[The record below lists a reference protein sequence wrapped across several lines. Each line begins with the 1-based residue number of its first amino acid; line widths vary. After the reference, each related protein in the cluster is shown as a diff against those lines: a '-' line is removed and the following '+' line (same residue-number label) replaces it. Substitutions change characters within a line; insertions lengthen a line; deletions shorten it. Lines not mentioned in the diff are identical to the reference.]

1 MHSASSLTA
10 WVANPQLLHQA
21 LTHSSYANEGQ
32 RRQPHNERLEFLGD
46 SVLQLIVTEWLYR
59 SNPAWS
65 EGRLSQARAAI
76 VCEPT
81 LAEAAE
87 RLELGEQL
95 YLGRGEERSG
105 GRHKA
110 SLLAD
115 AVEALI
121 GAIYLDG
128 GPERARAFIH
138 QYLDFAVSTVEERET
153 GRDHKTALGEYIR
166 KHGGEVQYVLVQAY
180 GPDHNKTFEIE
191 LSVNRVAVVR
201 AIGRSKKEAEQQCA
215 RLALKQLAENPER
228 FPGLFP
234 VAKAKPLNDATPH
247 QPM

>member
-1 MHSASSLTA
+1 MASDPKPLSSF
-10 WVANPQLLHQA
+10 VANSELLRQA

-32 RRQPHNERLEFLGD
+32 RREAHNERLEFLGD
-46 SVLQLIVTEWLYR
+46 SVLQLVVTEWLFQA
-59 SNPAWS
+59 NPLWS

-76 VCEPT
+76 VCEAT

-87 RLELGEQL
+87 RLRVGNYL

-115 AVEALI
+115 AVEAII

-128 GPERARAFIH
+128 GLPRVRTFIH
-138 QYLDFAVSTVEERET
+138 AYLDFALTTVEARET

-166 KHGGEVQYVLVQAY
+166 RRGGDMQYALVQAY
-180 GPDHNKTFEIE
+180 GPDHDKTFEIE
-191 LSVNRVAVVR
+191 LSINGTPMVR
-201 AIGRSKKEAEQQCA
+201 AIGHSKKEAEQQCA
-215 RLALKQLAENPER
+215 RLALKQLMDASP
-228 FPGLFP
+228 
-234 VAKAKPLNDATPH
+234 PLSHPSPSQHLPPPSDFDSPAP
-247 QPM
+247 

>member
-1 MHSASSLTA
+1 MSSEPRPLSR
-10 WVANPQLLHQA
+10 WVENPALLRQA

-32 RRQPHNERLEFLGD
+32 RRDTHNERLEFLGD
-46 SVLQLIVTEWLYR
+46 SVLQLVVTEWLYEANR
-59 SNPAWS
+59 SWP

-87 RLELGEQL
+87 RLNLGTHL

-115 AVEALI
+115 AVEAII

-128 GPERARAFIH
+128 GLTRAKDFISH
-138 QYLDFAVSTVEERET
+138 YLDFALTTVEVRET

-166 KHGGEVQYVLVQAY
+166 KRGGDVQYALVQAY
-180 GPDHNKTFEIE
+180 GPDHDKTFEIE
-191 LSVNRVAVVR
+191 LTINGRAMIRAV
-201 AIGRSKKEAEQQCA
+201 GRSKKEAEQKCA
-215 RLALKQLAENPER
+215 SLGLKKLLEEGGLPPDNPR
-228 FPGLFP
+228 SRSSLGHDDMHSSPP
-234 VAKAKPLNDATPH
+234 
-247 QPM
+247 

>member
-1 MHSASSLTA
+1 MPSEPRPLSS
-10 WVANPQLLHQA
+10 WVDNPVLLRQA

-32 RRQPHNERLEFLGD
+32 RRETHNERLEFLGD
-46 SVLQLIVTEWLYR
+46 SVLQLVVTEWLYQA
-59 SNPAWS
+59 NPSWP

-87 RLELGEQL
+87 RLQMGAHL

-128 GPERARAFIH
+128 GLERAKAFIAD
-138 QYLDFAVSTVEERET
+138 YLDFALTTVEARET

-166 KHGGEVQYVLVQAY
+166 KRGGEVQYVLVQAY
-180 GPDHNKTFEIE
+180 GPDHDKTFEIE
-191 LSVNRVAVVR
+191 LMVNGQAMVR
-201 AIGRSKKEAEQQCA
+201 AVGRSKKEAEQKCA
-215 RLALKQLAENPER
+215 NLGLKKLLEEGGALPANYRGDSPDST
-228 FPGLFP
+228 GLHSH
-234 VAKAKPLNDATPH
+234 PL
-247 QPM
+247 